1 MRILRLHLGLVLLL
15 PMTIVPVG
23 ELSAGERHAGLV
35 LSVAADSLVIDELG
49 RAGTAHKL
57 HVTVTPKTSI
67 IVSQRNPQA
76 PEFTDTPI
84 SLAEVKKGDF
94 VGIDTSHEGSKL
106 VATSITVTLRQ
117 ETQVVRPDPKDSAP
131 PPTTG
136 AAPIAPRVEP
146 REQPPAAPAP
156 ATAPAQPLAPYDA
169 EDPRAVIE
177 WLLYPASVRTR

>member
-57 HVTVTPKTSI
+57 HVTVTPRTSI

-106 VATSITVTLRQ
+106 VAVSITVTLRQ

-136 AAPIAPRVEP
+136 AAPVAPRVEP
-146 REQPPAAPAP
+146 REQPPAPPAP
-156 ATAPAQPLAPYDA
+156 ATAPA
-169 EDPRAVIE
+169 
-177 WLLYPASVRTR
+177 

>member
-1 MRILRLHLGLVLLL
+1 MRIIALHLGFVFLLAL
-15 PMTIVPVG
+15 TLVPVT
-23 ELSAGERHAGLV
+23 ELTAGDRHAGTV
-35 LSVAADSLVIDELG
+35 LSVGPDSLVVDELG

-57 HVTVTPKTSI
+57 HVTVTPRTSI

-106 VATSITVTLRQ
+106 VAVSITVTLRQ

-131 PPTTG
+131 PTTG
-136 AAPIAPRVEP
+136 AAAVAPRVEP
-146 REQPPAAPAP
+146 REQPPAPPAP

>member
-1 MRILRLHLGLVLLL
+1 MRIIALHLGFVFLLAL
-15 PMTIVPVG
+15 TLVPVT
-23 ELSAGERHAGLV
+23 ELTAGDRHAGTV
-35 LSVAADSLVIDELG
+35 LSVGPDSLVVDELG
-49 RAGTAHKL
+49 RAGKAHQL
-57 HVTVTPKTSI
+57 RVTVTPRTRI
-67 IVSQRNPQA
+67 ILSQRNSQA

-117 ETQVVRPDPKDSAP
+117 ETQVVKPDPKDSAP